1 MGVTVRVLVCALCL
15 LVICAECEVVNSEP
29 NRSRKALKLMPDV
42 GTVQDKKNWDPIE
55 TEKCDED
62 KMVKEALGR
71 GKLARDDTA
80 VESRPNIVVLLADDL
95 GYGDLSFSGHP
106 TSR

>member
-1 MGVTVRVLVCALCL
+1 MRVLVCALCL
-15 LVICAECEVVNSEP
+15 LVMCAECEVVNSEP
-29 NRSRKALKLMPDV
+29 NRSRKALKQMPDV
-42 GTVQDKKNWDPIE
+42 GTVQDEKNWDLIE
-55 TEKCDED
+55 SEKRAED
-62 KMVKEALGR
+62 TMVKEAL
-71 GKLARDDTA
+71 GKLARDDTV